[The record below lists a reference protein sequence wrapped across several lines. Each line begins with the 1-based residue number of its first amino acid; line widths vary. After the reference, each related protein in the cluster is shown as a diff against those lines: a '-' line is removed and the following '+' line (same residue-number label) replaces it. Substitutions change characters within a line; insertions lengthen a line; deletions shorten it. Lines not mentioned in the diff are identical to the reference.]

1 MSSTATEMSSS
12 RTSIALRQV
21 AMLVVS
27 GVALWGLLVV
37 PAWLLAE
44 MNGLIGLTISAV
56 LCVVPGC
63 VVVVWKEF
71 LSPTQ
76 NVLFLVST
84 GLRFGLIFASALLA
98 KAVRP
103 EFGIREFYVWL
114 IVFYLYALAV
124 ETWLVLRRGGS

>member
-1 MSSTATEMSSS
+1 MSSTATEMSLS

-21 AMLVVS
+21 AVLVVS
-27 GVALWGLLVV
+27 GIVLWGLLVS
-37 PAWLLAE
+37 PAWLLAGVD
-44 MNGLIGLTISAV
+44 GLVGLTISAL

-63 VVVVWKEF
+63 VVVVWKVF

-103 EFGIREFYVWL
+103 GFGIREFYVWL

-124 ETWLVLRRGGS
+124 ETWLVLRRAGS